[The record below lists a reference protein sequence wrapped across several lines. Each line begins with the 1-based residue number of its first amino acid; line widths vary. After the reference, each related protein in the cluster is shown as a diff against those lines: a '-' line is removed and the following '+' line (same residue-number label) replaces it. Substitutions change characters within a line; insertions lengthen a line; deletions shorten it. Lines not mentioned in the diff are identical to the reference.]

1 MQAQTKRISIL
12 TVTLVASLGGFLFG
26 FDMAVVSGV
35 LPLLQKQ
42 FNLSAFAEGWF
53 VSSALV
59 GCIVGV
65 AFSGELTDRIGRKKP
80 LLLSAVLFLLSALGC
95 AVMPSL
101 FLITA
106 SRFIGGVGI
115 GLASNVVPL
124 YISEIAPARS
134 RGRLIT
140 YYQFA
145 LTLGI
150 LVAYLTNAA
159 FVNYALG
166 HTNGKAASCF
176 DSVTTT
182 EVWRA
187 MLGLGAVPAVLFLAG
202 LFLVPESPR
211 WLFQQ
216 NRVEEGKSILAAI
229 GMGDEG
235 EKEATAIARNDDDKV
250 SYKELF
256 SPRWRKALLIGLLLP
271 LFSQFSGINA
281 IIYYGPSI
289 LSNAGISLSNSLLSQ
304 VIFGA
309 ANMLFTLVA
318 IWKVDSA
325 GRRPLYLAGTA
336 GAAVSLLCTGICFA
350 TGATASSWLLV
361 CVLAFLACFA
371 FSIGPLK
378 FVVAAEIF
386 PNKIRGRA
394 MAISIMVMWVADT
407 IVGQL
412 TPVLLKSIG
421 TPATFW
427 SFAAFC
433 AIAFVVVYK
442 LLPETKGKSL
452 EQIEAEWKGGG
463 AGKRAVSSLAGET
476 VMAKMPQS

>member
-1 MQAQTKRISIL
+1 MEAQTKKISIL
-12 TVTLVASLGGFLFG
+12 TITLVASLGGFLFG

-42 FNLSAFAEGWF
+42 FDLSAFQEGWF

-65 AFSGELTDRIGRKKP
+65 AVSGELTDRIGRKKP
-80 LLLSAVLFLLSALGC
+80 LLISAVLFLLSALGC
-95 AVMPSL
+95 ATMPSL
-101 FLITA
+101 FWIIA
-106 SRFIGGVGI
+106 SRFIGGIGI

-150 LVAYLTNAA
+150 LVAYLTNAGML
-159 FVNYALG
+159 NYSLGDAGTGAGWFAL
-166 HTNGKAASCF
+166 A
-176 DSVTTT
+176 TTT
-182 EVWRA
+182 EVWRS
-187 MLGLGAVPAVLFLAG
+187 MLGLGVLPAIIFLLG

-211 WLFQQ
+211 WLFQHG
-216 NRVEEGKSILAAI
+216 RITEGKNILAAM
-229 GMGDEG
+229 GMENEA
-235 EKEATAIARNDDDKV
+235 EKEASAVSEQGDDKV

-289 LSNAGISLSNSLLSQ
+289 LNNAGSSLSSSLMSQ

-309 ANMLFTLVA
+309 ANMLFTLIA

-336 GAAVSLLCTGICFA
+336 GAAISLVATGICFA
-350 TGATASSWLLV
+350 MGATTSIWLLV
-361 CVLAFLACFA
+361 FVLAFLACFA

-378 FVVAAEIF
+378 FVIAAEIF
-386 PNKIRGRA
+386 PSKIRGRA
-394 MAISIMVMWVADT
+394 MAISIMVMWIADT

-412 TPVLLKSIG
+412 TPILLKSIG

-427 SFAAFC
+427 IFAAFC
-433 AIAFVVVYK
+433 IIAFITVYK

-452 EQIEAEWKGGG
+452 EQIEAEWKGEQ
-463 AGKRAVSSLAGET
+463 KEKDSVDNLS
-476 VMAKMPQS
+476 VKNVVV